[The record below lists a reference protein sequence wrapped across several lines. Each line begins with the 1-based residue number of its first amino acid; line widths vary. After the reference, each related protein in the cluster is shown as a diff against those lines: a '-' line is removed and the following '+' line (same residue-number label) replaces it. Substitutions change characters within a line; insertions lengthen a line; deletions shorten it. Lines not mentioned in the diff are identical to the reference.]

1 MTLPE
6 LNCLSRK
13 ATQNFL
19 KLNLIKLK
27 NFLAAIRII
36 LTSTR
41 CHCLFQA
48 SWVCLCQPWYKHGHF
63 CYILKFEILINELD
77 IPRFVFFF
85 NDNLK
90 SAYSDKSD
98 IDKKVTITKF
108 LKLWKIVYTT
118 VKKISNSIRECKE
131 ILNIGKTYTD
141 TEFKLN
147 GQLTW

>member
-1 MTLPE
+1 M
-6 LNCLSRK
+6 
-13 ATQNFL
+13 
-19 KLNLIKLK
+19 
-27 NFLAAIRII
+27 
-36 LTSTR
+36 
-41 CHCLFQA
+41 
-48 SWVCLCQPWYKHGHF
+48 
-63 CYILKFEILINELD
+63 D

-147 GQLTW
+147 GQLT